1 MAATP
6 FDILRIF
13 YGILLSIFYGLES
26 IVRLVFLTIFKGKIH
41 QSILFRWVYPAGFQ
55 KSIEGDIVLITGGG
69 SGIGRLMALKLAK
82 LGAVIV
88 TWDVNTK
95 GNQETVR

>member
-1 MAATP
+1 M
-6 FDILRIF
+6 ILEILLIF
-13 YGILLSIFYGLES
+13 YLF
-26 IVRLVFLTIFKGKIH
+26 F
-41 QSILFRWVYPAGFQ
+41 FRWVYPAGFT
-55 KSIEGDIVLITGGG
+55 KSVEGEIVLITGGG

-95 GNQETVR
+95 GNEETVR